1 MEALSAV
8 LPIVLPLISIGSAI
22 IKLVDF
28 FG

>member
-8 LPIVLPLISIGSAI
+8 LPIVLPFISIGSAI
-22 IKLVDF
+22 IRLVEF